1 MSDDSD
7 KVHLKKNQKKPHQI
21 VSIDDRA
28 IDCFENECTLL
39 NVWCDSEFFP

>member
-7 KVHLKKNQKKPHQI
+7 KVHLKNKTKNQI

-28 IDCFENECTLL
+28 IDCFENECILL